1 MKLSKARGEVYHF
14 RESPLP
20 FQSTFETPLKDLPH
34 FVSTILSPFR
44 LEKARVT
51 IDKVVFEPKHLLKLL
66 ASHSIPAESCVDVT
80 LEATGPEKIAALLE
94 AALSDWVDFLFVPAP
109 EQFVLYADH
118 DEWTTFFAGSESELA
133 SITSAMSNGG
143 FKMIADYERF

>member
-1 MKLSKARGEVYHF
+1 MRDAMKLSKARGEVYHF

-66 ASHSIPAESCVDVT
+66 ASHSIPA
-80 LEATGPEKIAALLE
+80 ALLE

-143 FKMIADYERF
+143 FKMIADYKRF